1 MVQNIQD
8 GHTLKPVRMKISKP
22 HLHMH
27 TPEHPFEVLS
37 GADRL
42 TDNAMLIALL
52 SCCVASG
59 IISAMLGIPGVIGL
73 VCIPFLAAG
82 FFLLFSRPAVGLYA
96 AIILGFTLIGF
107 GRYAKGLQVGLMMD
121 AILILTFTAI
131 FLHPFRKKT
140 DWSPV
145 KKDITWL
152 AFIWFGYSLM
162 QLFNPESNST
172 EAWFSGRG
180 IGLYMMC
187 IIPLTLL
194 FIRTDRH
201 LDRFFL
207 IWGICSLLVT
217 AKGIHQHINGPDQW
231 ERAWLEEG
239 NDKTHILFGQLRAF
253 SFLSDAGQFG
263 ANQAY
268 SAVVAAIISLAQKKT
283 YMRVFFC
290 CVAILS
296 LYGLMI
302 SGTRGAL
309 SIPLVGIVAYSI
321 LRKKILITGIGILML
336 AGIIFFFRFTT
347 IGQSDYNIRRMRSA
361 FDRNDPS
368 LQVRLAN
375 QRLLKTYMASRPFG
389 GGIGHGGVKAR
400 RFLPNAFLSQIPTD
414 SWYVLIWVEQGIV
427 GLILHLFIL
436 GYVLLKSS
444 YRIMFRIRDP
454 TLKIKMTALA
464 AGMAGVVVASYG
476 NAVLG
481 QMPTSILIYMSMAL
495 LMNTKNLDRSAL
507 PHEHFESIKE
517 INTNMPLK

>member
-1 MVQNIQD
+1 
-8 GHTLKPVRMKISKP
+8 MKRSDI
-22 HLHMH
+22 HLHMRI
-27 TPEHPFEVLS
+27 PEHPFEVLS

-42 TDNAMLIALL
+42 TNTSNLIALL
-52 SCCVASG
+52 SCAVASG
-59 IISAMLGIPGVIGL
+59 IITAMLGLPGVIGL
-73 VCIPFLAAG
+73 ICMPFLAAG
-82 FFLLFSRPAVGLYA
+82 FLLLFSRPAVGLYA
-96 AIILGFTLIGF
+96 SIILGFTLIGF
-107 GRYAKGLQVGLMMD
+107 GRYAKGIQVGILMD
-121 AILILTFTAI
+121 AILILTFMAI

-145 KKDITWL
+145 KNDITWL
-152 AFIWFGYSLM
+152 ALIWFAYSLM

-180 IGLYMMC
+180 IGLYMVT

-194 FIRTDRH
+194 FIRTDKH

-217 AKGIHQHINGPDQW
+217 AKGIHQQMFGPDRW
-231 ERAWLEEG
+231 EQAWLEEG
-239 NDKTHILFGQLRAF
+239 NDKTHILFGQLRVF

-268 SAVVAAIISLAQKKT
+268 TAVVAAIIALAQKKT
-283 YMRVFFC
+283 TTRVFFI
-290 CVAILS
+290 CVALLS
-296 LYGLMI
+296 CYGLMI

-309 SIPLVGIVAYSI
+309 SIPLVGIAAYSI
-321 LRKKILITGIGILML
+321 LRKKTLIAAIGILML
-336 AGIIFFFRFTT
+336 AGILFFFRYTT
-347 IGQSDYNIRRMRSA
+347 IGQNNYHIRRMRSA
-361 FDRNDPS
+361 FDSNDPS

-375 QRLLKTYMASRPFG
+375 QRLLKAYMASRPFG

-414 SWYVLIWVEQGIV
+414 SWYVLIWVEQGII

-454 TLKIKMTALA
+454 ALKIKMTALA

-481 QMPTSILIYMSMAL
+481 QMPTSILVYMSMAM

-507 PHEHFESIKE
+507 PVNALQASKKK
-517 INTNMPLK
+517 INTNTTYQ